1 MALIK
6 PHQALDAYIS
16 LATITA
22 LKIICSELSHKPCA
36 RRTRSAYNVRANVV
50 ITFWTCSDTDKPFV
64 RVTPR
69 TFSNCTRCSSGIMT
83 DWWISHK
90 FGTRSTTHARSK
102 GQRSRL
108 QRNTETAKNWLNID
122 NSAVCQIL
130 SNRAIYGG
138 IIAILIFVLMIF
150 ICPIAIAYSKGQI
163 IQEAHH
169 EMRQRRANM

>member
-1 MALIK
+1 
-6 PHQALDAYIS
+6 
-16 LATITA
+16 
-22 LKIICSELSHKPCA
+22 
-36 RRTRSAYNVRANVV
+36 
-50 ITFWTCSDTDKPFV
+50 
-64 RVTPR
+64 
-69 TFSNCTRCSSGIMT
+69 MT